1 MAATYSEIR
10 GYCIGLRFVFMP
22 GAEMPSWL
30 GLTIAGS
37 WCPAHLKTI
46 SFQSSKITNCFI
58 SSKTFPPLFV
68 VKITAPIHTRDCDA
82 GAAGGIA
89 DAHLFIYICA
99 DFGRRKLCKMPF
111 FFALLVLGIYYY
123 HHLIHIH
130 SILRLLMCSTS
141 LLILRVGD
149 LVPRESWM
157 NLKDRISRSLIGIKK
172 VIML

>member
-10 GYCIGLRFVFMP
+10 GYCIGLRFLFMP

-46 SFQSSKITNCFI
+46 RFQSSKITNCFI

-68 VKITAPIHTRDCDA
+68 VKITESIHARGCDV
-82 GAAGGIA
+82 GAVGV
-89 DAHLFIYICA
+89 HLFIYMCRHRAAETAQNTI
-99 DFGRRKLCKMPF
+99 
-111 FFALLVLGIYYY
+111 FFALLVLRIYYY
-123 HHLIHIH
+123 HHLIPIH

-157 NLKDRISRSLIGIKK
+157 NAKDRISRSLIGIKK